1 MGKTHETRNTQEL
14 ARLFERISKG
24 EDPKLLRKEATRL
37 MNSVAPSDITLAE
50 QNLIEHGYPAHLV
63 QQLSAAFMLMGII
76 EEQGVSLKKKLEPN
90 HILRLVIAEH
100 DLLRC
105 FISDLEDT
113 AKAIHEKEGLTDT
126 CSEFRRLCH
135 IIEHLDSM
143 DEHIEREEDVIFPYL
158 KKRGWASLC
167 NAARDDHIYIRIA
180 IRDMIDLVST
190 FKPKNAKAFKVRL
203 NSITK
208 YLCPILTEHISQE
221 DNILYPIA
229 LQVIKDKKVWDNIKG
244 VCDDIGY
251 CGIHM

>member
-1 MGKTHETRNTQEL
+1 MGKAHTTKSTQEL
-14 ARLFERISKG
+14 ARLLERISKG

-37 MNSVAPSDITLAE
+37 MGTVCPTDITLAE
-50 QNLIEHGYPAHLV
+50 QDLIEHGYPAHLV
-63 QQLSAAFMLMGII
+63 QQLSAAFMLMGIL
-76 EEQGVSLKKKLEPN
+76 EEQGVNLKNKLSSN

-113 AKAIHEKEGLTDT
+113 AKVIQKNDKLTDT
-126 CSEFRRLCH
+126 ASEFRKLCH
-135 IIEHLDSM
+135 IIEHLDAM
-143 DEHIEREEDVIFPYL
+143 EEHIEREEDVIFPYL

-167 NAARDDHIYIRIA
+167 SAARDDHIYIRIA
-180 IRDMIDLVST
+180 IRDLIELTTT
-190 FKPKNAKAFKVRL
+190 FTPKNRKEFKVRL

-208 YLCPILTEHISQE
+208 YLCPILREHISQE

-229 LQVIKDKKVWDNIKG
+229 LEVIKDPKVWDNIKG
-244 VCDDIGY
+244 ICDDIGY

>member
-1 MGKTHETRNTQEL
+1 MGKTRETINTQEL

-37 MNSVAPSDITLAE
+37 MNNVAPSDITLAE

-76 EEQGVSLKKKLEPN
+76 EEQGVNLKNRLEPN
-90 HILRLVIAEH
+90 HVLRLVIAEH

-113 AKAIHEKEGLTDT
+113 AKDIHEKNKLTDT

-180 IRDMIDLVST
+180 IRDMIELVST
-190 FKPKNAKAFKVRL
+190 FKPKNQKEFKVRL

-208 YLCPILTEHISQE
+208 YLCPILREHITQE